1 MNFYIIYN
9 PQINNS
15 ETYFN
20 MPGNYLDPLASYI
33 FPLVLHVNQGHLE
46 SWTCFP
52 YIIHS
57 LFSILCDCIRIA
69 NIKIAHGAVFV

>member
-46 SWTCFP
+46 S
-52 YIIHS
+52 
-57 LFSILCDCIRIA
+57 
-69 NIKIAHGAVFV
+69 